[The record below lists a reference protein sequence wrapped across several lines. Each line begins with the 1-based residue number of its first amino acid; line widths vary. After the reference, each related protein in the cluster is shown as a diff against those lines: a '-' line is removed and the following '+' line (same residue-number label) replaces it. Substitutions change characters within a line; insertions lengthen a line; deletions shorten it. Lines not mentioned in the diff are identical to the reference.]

1 MKRDKRDTD
10 KVIARKG
17 IFPSQYAYTGNK
29 GGTVPFVPFA
39 VRPHGW
45 WGVLHSTV
53 RPNWGPCGVLRSH
66 RDQRGTGVGVP
77 HSMSGLKKRTGVK
90 ASCVC

>member
-45 WGVLHSTV
+45 WGV
-53 RPNWGPCGVLRSH
+53 
-66 RDQRGTGVGVP
+66 P